1 MANEKK
7 NGTLEEII
15 VEMLKEGK
23 AVRIPLK
30 DVVDKMQENVKA
42 AEDAQEAVQPETEKS
57 EAVPQGGQVKT
68 VPINIH
74 IDNLH
79 IHMDERMTS
88 YNNFEGDSDETDE
101 PDEDEPEDIDVDAM
115 IGLIKART
123 GLCEKV
129 ILAVLAAQ
137 EEYLDSIWGENMDEV
152 DKLQENVKA
161 AEDVQEAVQPETEKS
176 EAVPQG
182 GQVKTVPIN
191 IHIDNLH
198 IHMDERM
205 TSYNNFEGDSDET
218 DEPDEDEPEDI
229 DVDVMIGLIKAK
241 TGLCEK
247 VILTVLAAQEEYLD
261 SIWGENMDEEDKA

>member
-15 VEMLKEGK
+15 MEMLKEGK

-115 IGLIKART
+115 IGLIKAKTR
-123 GLCEKV
+123 LCEKHHCPW
-129 ILAVLAAQ
+129 LNFTATSPKFKPFSSRG
-137 EEYLDSIWGENMDEV
+137 SIPKRISHLPHNLHGIRPINDHFLNQHL
-152 DKLQENVKA
+152 KLIVVKTSNP
-161 AEDVQEAVQPETEKS
+161 ESPFSSSSDISSEPETS
-176 EAVPQG
+176 GIRSSSACASRLVCSSSS
-182 GQVKTVPIN
+182 I
-191 IHIDNLH
+191 
-198 IHMDERM
+198 R
-205 TSYNNFEGDSDET
+205 
-218 DEPDEDEPEDI
+218 
-229 DVDVMIGLIKAK
+229 
-241 TGLCEK
+241 
-247 VILTVLAAQEEYLD
+247 ILPF
-261 SIWGENMDEEDKA
+261 SIRSL

>member
-42 AEDAQEAVQPETEKS
+42 AEDAQETVQLETEKS

-101 PDEDEPEDIDVDAM
+101 PEDIDVDAM
-115 IGLIKART
+115 IGLIKAKT

-137 EEYLDSIWGENMDEV
+137 EEYLDSIWGENMDE
-152 DKLQENVKA
+152 
-161 AEDVQEAVQPETEKS
+161 
-176 EAVPQG
+176 
-182 GQVKTVPIN
+182 
-191 IHIDNLH
+191 
-198 IHMDERM
+198 
-205 TSYNNFEGDSDET
+205 
-218 DEPDEDEPEDI
+218 
-229 DVDVMIGLIKAK
+229 
-241 TGLCEK
+241 
-247 VILTVLAAQEEYLD
+247 
-261 SIWGENMDEEDKA
+261 EDKA

>member
-15 VEMLKEGK
+15 MEMLKEGK
-23 AVRIPLK
+23 AVRIPIK
-30 DVVDKMQENVKA
+30 DVVDKLQENVKA

-57 EAVPQGGQVKT
+57 DVVPQGGQVKT

-115 IGLIKART
+115 IGLIKVKT

-137 EEYLDSIWGENMDEV
+137 EEYLDSIWGENMDE
-152 DKLQENVKA
+152 
-161 AEDVQEAVQPETEKS
+161 
-176 EAVPQG
+176 
-182 GQVKTVPIN
+182 
-191 IHIDNLH
+191 
-198 IHMDERM
+198 
-205 TSYNNFEGDSDET
+205 
-218 DEPDEDEPEDI
+218 
-229 DVDVMIGLIKAK
+229 
-241 TGLCEK
+241 
-247 VILTVLAAQEEYLD
+247 
-261 SIWGENMDEEDKA
+261 EDKA

>member
-15 VEMLKEGK
+15 MEMLKEGK
-23 AVRIPLK
+23 AVRIPIK
-30 DVVDKMQENVKA
+30 DVVDKLQENVKA

-88 YNNFEGDSDETDE
+88 YNNFEGDSDEL
-101 PDEDEPEDIDVDAM
+101 DEDEPEDIDVDEM
-115 IGLIKART
+115 IGLIKAKT

-137 EEYLDSIWGENMDEV
+137 EEYLDSIWGENMDE
-152 DKLQENVKA
+152 
-161 AEDVQEAVQPETEKS
+161 
-176 EAVPQG
+176 
-182 GQVKTVPIN
+182 
-191 IHIDNLH
+191 
-198 IHMDERM
+198 
-205 TSYNNFEGDSDET
+205 
-218 DEPDEDEPEDI
+218 
-229 DVDVMIGLIKAK
+229 
-241 TGLCEK
+241 
-247 VILTVLAAQEEYLD
+247 
-261 SIWGENMDEEDKA
+261 EDKA

>member
-15 VEMLKEGK
+15 MEMLKEGK
-23 AVRIPLK
+23 AVRIPIR
-30 DVVDKMQENVKA
+30 DVVEKLQENVKA

-88 YNNFEGDSDETDE
+88 YNNFEGDSDEL
-101 PDEDEPEDIDVDAM
+101 DEDDPEDIDVDEM
-115 IGLIKART
+115 IGLIKAKT

-137 EEYLDSIWGENMDEV
+137 EEYI
-152 DKLQENVKA
+152 
-161 AEDVQEAVQPETEKS
+161 
-176 EAVPQG
+176 
-182 GQVKTVPIN
+182 
-191 IHIDNLH
+191 
-198 IHMDERM
+198 
-205 TSYNNFEGDSDET
+205 
-218 DEPDEDEPEDI
+218 
-229 DVDVMIGLIKAK
+229 
-241 TGLCEK
+241 
-247 VILTVLAAQEEYLD
+247 D

>member
-88 YNNFEGDSDETDE
+88 YNNFEGDSDEL
-101 PDEDEPEDIDVDAM
+101 DEDDPEDIDVDEM
-115 IGLIKART
+115 IGLIKAKT

-137 EEYLDSIWGENMDEV
+137 EEYLDSIWGENMDE
-152 DKLQENVKA
+152 
-161 AEDVQEAVQPETEKS
+161 
-176 EAVPQG
+176 
-182 GQVKTVPIN
+182 
-191 IHIDNLH
+191 
-198 IHMDERM
+198 
-205 TSYNNFEGDSDET
+205 
-218 DEPDEDEPEDI
+218 
-229 DVDVMIGLIKAK
+229 
-241 TGLCEK
+241 
-247 VILTVLAAQEEYLD
+247 
-261 SIWGENMDEEDKA
+261 EDKA

>member
-15 VEMLKEGK
+15 MEMLKEGK
-23 AVRIPLK
+23 AVRIPIK
-30 DVVDKMQENVKA
+30 DVVDKLQENVKV

-88 YNNFEGDSDETDE
+88 YNNFEGDSDEL
-101 PDEDEPEDIDVDAM
+101 DEDEPEDIDVDAM
-115 IGLIKART
+115 IGFIKAKT

-137 EEYLDSIWGENMDEV
+137 EEYLDSIWGENMDE
-152 DKLQENVKA
+152 
-161 AEDVQEAVQPETEKS
+161 
-176 EAVPQG
+176 
-182 GQVKTVPIN
+182 
-191 IHIDNLH
+191 
-198 IHMDERM
+198 
-205 TSYNNFEGDSDET
+205 
-218 DEPDEDEPEDI
+218 
-229 DVDVMIGLIKAK
+229 
-241 TGLCEK
+241 
-247 VILTVLAAQEEYLD
+247 
-261 SIWGENMDEEDKA
+261 EDKA

>member
-15 VEMLKEGK
+15 MEMLKEGK
-23 AVRIPLK
+23 AVRIPIR
-30 DVVDKMQENVKA
+30 DVVDKLQENVKA

-88 YNNFEGDSDETDE
+88 YNNFEGDSDEL
-101 PDEDEPEDIDVDAM
+101 DEDEPEDIDVD
-115 IGLIKART
+115 
-123 GLCEKV
+123 E
-129 ILAVLAAQ
+129 
-137 EEYLDSIWGENMDEV
+137 
-152 DKLQENVKA
+152 
-161 AEDVQEAVQPETEKS
+161 
-176 EAVPQG
+176 
-182 GQVKTVPIN
+182 
-191 IHIDNLH
+191 
-198 IHMDERM
+198 
-205 TSYNNFEGDSDET
+205 
-218 DEPDEDEPEDI
+218 
-229 DVDVMIGLIKAK
+229 MIGLIKAK

-247 VILTVLAAQEEYLD
+247 VILAVLIAQEEYLD